1 LQNTCFQLKIK
12 MKLEIIK
19 TGLLKSNKVFD
30 FNKLRENELSDF
42 EIEEYQKIFGK
53 IVSEN
58 HNISKYFFSDL
69 LNREDGTTH
78 FLDKIIKFIECLKLI
93 NEENESFI
101 IFNIDPIIYS
111 SLLNYCQLNHI
122 KVRKTF
128 INLVFLINFK
138 MKILFILKFIRMYFI
153 NCIILLFSKIL
164 LKNNLD
170 KNDSVCFI
178 SYFDYR
184 SVASNKY
191 NDPFFSQ
198 LQDHLKRINSNY
210 NVVVIMMYP
219 DLYTGLM
226 YIYNIY
232 KTKQK
237 GLITFFNLV
246 KPFELTKVYFQS
258 LKFRIK
264 IENEVLFLNYPIKY
278 LLNKYLEKEFY
289 STSKQ
294 FSVERSLIANILKYK
309 NINLIIYPFENFSWE
324 KYLCYLKNNNKFT
337 VKLLGFQ
344 HTSFSLKLMHHFPSS
359 FEKDLNIYPDKL
371 LTTGK
376 ITKKLLENKG
386 FFPENLIEV
395 GCALRHEYLYKYLN
409 EFNHENKIFYR
420 IAFAFSFD
428 IKRYNFII
436 NNIIKQF
443 GNREITV
450 VLKYHPLNKNYK
462 FNSKKLPE
470 NILISTDDTWETI
483 MKTIDII
490 LYEGNSICVDS
501 LSKNIPAIYYPFTG
515 NLYNTNQLYEYNW
528 DYNLNLEDFDTFYK
542 NLYMLIEL
550 NLKSD
555 LNFFNYNKSYVKNY
569 FQAITQPSLNLFF
582 NVNK

>member
-1 LQNTCFQLKIK
+1 

-19 TGLLKSNKVFD
+19 PNLLKSNKVLD
-30 FNKLRENELSDF
+30 FNKLRENELSYL

-58 HNISKYFFSDL
+58 FNSEKYFFSDL

-78 FLDKIIKFIECLKLI
+78 FLDKIIKYIECLKLI
-93 NEENESFI
+93 NEENKSFT

-111 SLLNYCQLNHI
+111 SLIDYCKLNGVKC
-122 KVRKTF
+122 RKTYSC
-128 INLVFLINFK
+128 LLLCMNFK
-138 MKILFILKFIRMYFI
+138 MKILFILKFIRMYLI
-153 NCIILLFSKIL
+153 NSTILFFSKMV
-164 LKNNLD
+164 LKNNLE
-170 KNDSVCFI
+170 KNDTCCFI

-184 SVASNKY
+184 SVVSNKY
-191 NDPFFSQ
+191 KDPFFSH
-198 LQDHLKRINSNY
+198 LQENLKKINANY
-210 NVVVIMMYP
+210 NVVAILMYN
-219 DLYTGLM
+219 DLFTGLK
-226 YIYNIY
+226 YIYKIY
-232 KTKQK
+232 KTKQV
-237 GLITFFNLV
+237 GLITLFNLV
-246 KPFELTKVYFQS
+246 KPFELIKVYSRS
-258 LKFRIK
+258 LKFTIK
-264 IENEVLFLNYPIKY
+264 IEKEVLYLNYPIKH
-278 LLNKYLEKEFY
+278 LVNKYLEKEYY
-289 STSKQ
+289 SSSKQ
-294 FSVERSLIANILKYK
+294 FSIERSLIANILKYK
-309 NINLIIYPFENFSWE
+309 NLNLIIYPFENFSWE
-324 KYLCYLKNNNKFT
+324 KYLCNLKYKNNFNG
-337 VKLLGFQ
+337 KLVGFQ

-376 ITKKLLENKG
+376 ITKKLLEDKG
-386 FFPENLIEV
+386 FFPTKLIEV

-409 EFNHENKIFYR
+409 DFNHENKIFYR

-450 VLKYHPLNKNYK
+450 VLKYHPLNNNFK

-470 NILISTDDTWETI
+470 NILISTNDTWDKI

-501 LSKNIPAIYYPFTG
+501 LAKNIPAIYYPFTG

-528 DYNLNLEDFDTFYK
+528 DYNLNLKDFETFYK
-542 NLYMLIEL
+542 NLYTLIEL

-555 LNFFNYNKSYVKNY
+555 INFFNYNKSYVKNY
-569 FQAITQPSLNLFF
+569 FQPITQTSLNLFF
-582 NVNK
+582 NDKK

>member
-1 LQNTCFQLKIK
+1 
-12 MKLEIIK
+12 M
-19 TGLLKSNKVFD
+19 
-30 FNKLRENELSDF
+30 
-42 EIEEYQKIFGK
+42 
-53 IVSEN
+53 
-58 HNISKYFFSDL
+58 
-69 LNREDGTTH
+69 
-78 FLDKIIKFIECLKLI
+78 
-93 NEENESFI
+93 
-101 IFNIDPIIYS
+101 
-111 SLLNYCQLNHI
+111 
-122 KVRKTF
+122 
-128 INLVFLINFK
+128 
-138 MKILFILKFIRMYFI
+138 
-153 NCIILLFSKIL
+153 
-164 LKNNLD
+164 
-170 KNDSVCFI
+170 
-178 SYFDYR
+178 
-184 SVASNKY
+184 
-191 NDPFFSQ
+191 
-198 LQDHLKRINSNY
+198 
-210 NVVVIMMYP
+210 
-219 DLYTGLM
+219 
-226 YIYNIY
+226 
-232 KTKQK
+232 